1 MSTGAH
7 LVNTLERH
15 VVNTLERHSH
25 FVSVDSHA
33 TYGLNCP
40 IVTSHEP
47 GVDDVT
53 TPCCLMKVAGETL
66 SIKEK
71 QKNLK
76 KQLKL

>member
-1 MSTGAH
+1 MSTGAD
-7 LVNTLERH
+7 

-40 IVTSHEP
+40 VVTSHEP

-53 TPCCLMKVAGETL
+53 TPCARVV
-66 SIKEK
+66 
-71 QKNLK
+71 
-76 KQLKL
+76 